1 MARYFSDLD
10 NGKTKYIDSV
20 GTELAD
26 VNMVPSEAIGFL
38 TAIAKDVRDDSD
50 LILVVSVRDEIGQ
63 VIFTTTLTLQSDW
76 LVEAAHVTRPPHLSF
91 SSWGASPLGK

>member
-26 VNMVPSEAIGFL
+26 ITMVPSEAIGFL

-50 LILVVSVRDEIGQ
+50 LNLVVSVRDEMGRI
-63 VIFTTTLTLQSDW
+63 IFTTTLTLQSDW
-76 LVEAAHVTRPPHLSF
+76 LLEMTHVAQAHRRSF
-91 SSWGASPLGK
+91 SSGPSLLGE

>member
-10 NGKTKYIDSV
+10 DGKSKYVDSV

-26 VNMVPSEAIGFL
+26 IKMVPSEAIGFL
-38 TAIAKDVRDDSD
+38 TTIAKDVRDDAD
-50 LILVVSVRDEIGQ
+50 RTLVASIRNEQGH

-76 LVEAAHVTRPPHLSF
+76 LDTGRVAELPNLPLS
-91 SSWGASPLGK
+91 SPDAILRSK